1 MTDLAL
7 DMEHLGKDAAR
18 WPEFGSSVAKIAG
31 VGNTLIYTISE
42 EVDLIKDFLGAYNS
56 LCATFATLG
65 KDGESGMSAIGAKL
79 TSVVNSFQNLDTS
92 C

>member
-7 DMEHLGKDAAR
+7 DMEQLGKDAAR
-18 WPEFGSSVAKIAG
+18 WPEFGTSVANIAG
-31 VGNTLIYTISE
+31 AGNALIYTISE
-42 EVDLIKDFLGAYNS
+42 EVDLIRDFLSAYNS

-65 KDGESGMSAIGAKL
+65 KDGESGMTAIGATL
-79 TSVVNSFQNLDTS
+79 TSVVNSFKNLDTS